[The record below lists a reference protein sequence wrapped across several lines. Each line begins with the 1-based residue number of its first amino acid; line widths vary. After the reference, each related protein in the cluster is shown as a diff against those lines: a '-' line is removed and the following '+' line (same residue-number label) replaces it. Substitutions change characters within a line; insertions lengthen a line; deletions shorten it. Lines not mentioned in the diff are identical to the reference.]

1 MKKRETIRM
10 KHSMIGQGKGIKRT
24 EKWKTM
30 DDKAK
35 IRQTEKLLTR
45 SRCKGKIEVKGR
57 ECEKR
62 GKKKGKW
69 KTKGK

>member
-35 IRQTEKLLTR
+35 IRNR
-45 SRCKGKIEVKGR
+45 KITNQK
-57 ECEKR
+57 
-62 GKKKGKW
+62 
-69 KTKGK
+69 